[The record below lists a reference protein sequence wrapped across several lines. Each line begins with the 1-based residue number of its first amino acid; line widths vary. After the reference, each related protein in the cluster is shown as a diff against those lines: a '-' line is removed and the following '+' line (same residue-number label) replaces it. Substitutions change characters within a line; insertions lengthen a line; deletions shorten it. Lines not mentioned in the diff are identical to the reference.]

1 MVATTIKY
9 KELEVPDGITKDGEI
24 NRTVCYRIKVIVSRN
39 MVKLGLSNIVKIY
52 SVVNIKEEHIP
63 KTNIWKDIEDL
74 KTSKKLVKEFKRE
87 YGEV

>member
-1 MVATTIKY
+1 
-9 KELEVPDGITKDGEI
+9 
-24 NRTVCYRIKVIVSRN
+24 

-87 YGEV
+87 YGEVQRLYKFKPKSDEQLEFKEELPKKYMAKLLYR